1 MKKLEKVYLALII
14 ICTLFCAF
22 VGITGGP
29 ISSAAIVYIPVI
41 VTYLFAWLIRNTIE
55 ERKSKKFE
63 MAKNKSNETI
73 TEQQTY
79 NDTKGNVLYMGMN
92 GKPVT
97 LWKFIIGAI
106 LLIGGTILAISAVL

>member
-1 MKKLEKVYLALII
+1 MKKLEKVYLVLII
-14 ICTLFCAF
+14 ICTLFCVF

-29 ISSAAIVYIPVI
+29 ISSAAIVFIPVI

-55 ERKSKKFE
+55 ERKSKQYE
-63 MAKNKSNETI
+63 MTKNKTNENTI
-73 TEQQTY
+73 QHQTY
-79 NDTKGNVLYMGMN
+79 NATKGNVLYTGMN

-106 LLIGGTILAISAVL
+106 LLIGGIILALSQVL

>member
-1 MKKLEKVYLALII
+1 MKKLEKVYLVLII

-41 VTYLFAWLIRNTIE
+41 VTYLIAWLIRNTIE
-55 ERKSKKFE
+55 EQKSKKYE
-63 MAKNKSNETI
+63 MTKNKPN
-73 TEQQTY
+73 EQQTY
-79 NDTKGNVLYMGMN
+79 NSTKGNVLYTGMN

-97 LWKFIIGAI
+97 LWKFILGII
-106 LLIGGTILAISAVL
+106 LLVGGTFIAISAVL